1 MTRAR
6 ASAPS
11 ERMLVAFSGG
21 TRSTALAH
29 MLRCSVA
36 DLRGRQFEVQ
46 LAFVDD
52 LDIFLSHGLDAATK
66 REFVS
71 CVETLGANFGFD
83 FAVLTLPE
91 NSKSELAT
99 GLADIASKSPPVTNS
114 VTKWEDARARLRM
127 NVLLGYAEVPSYSY
141 MCPHTAT
148 YLASAYYYVSSV
160 LIRLYI

>member
-71 CVETLGANFGFD
+71 SVETLGANFGFD
-83 FAVLTLPE
+83 FNVLTLPE
-91 NSKSELAT
+91 NAKSELAT
-99 GLADIASKSPPVTNS
+99 GLADIGSKSSSVTSSVTN
-114 VTKWEDARARLRM
+114 WEDARARLRM
-127 NVLLGYAEVPSYSY
+127 NVLLGYAEVSSYFY
-141 MCPHTAT
+141 MCPHNTT
-148 YLASAYYYVSSV
+148 YLASAN
-160 LIRLYI
+160 